1 MRLLHTADLHLGRS
15 LHRAPLLDAQARIAD
30 QLVAV
35 ARDERVDAVVIAG
48 DLFDRALPPVDA
60 VRLAGDLLRRLA
72 EIAPV
77 LVISGNHD
85 SPGRL
90 GFAAELI
97 AAGGVHLRTDPERC
111 GEPLL
116 LEDEHGPVALYGI
129 PYLDPDLARAALGV
143 EERSH
148 DAVVGAAMDRVRA
161 DLARRAEEAG
171 GVPVRS
177 VVAAHAF
184 VLGGEPSA
192 SERDIA
198 VGGVRT
204 VARRT
209 FDGVDY
215 VALGHLHRPH
225 QLGRAAASA
234 PAPAPAAVPALVGA
248 AAAPADDELRAL
260 ADLGGLFALAA
271 EDAREAPPS
280 ADAITA
286 RGASPAL
293 VEEGARTE
301 ATGSASALDREPPAA
316 TTDGEGGARGGRPG
330 REPWLRYA
338 GSPLP
343 YSFPE
348 AVGEKSVT
356 IVDLDAGGVA
366 DVRPVALEQPF
377 ALIRARGTLE
387 ELLGDPRLD
396 EHEGEDSWLEL
407 TLTDARLPARPM
419 ERLRRRFARILVLQH
434 EPEGAEVAPRVG
446 AAERVAGRSDLEVL
460 ERFVEDV
467 RGSAVT
473 DAERP
478 LLQDALEHA
487 LRVDAE

>member
-15 LHRAPLLDAQARIAD
+15 LHRLPLLDAQAAVLD

-35 ARDERVDAVVIAG
+35 ARDEQVDAVIIAG
-48 DLFDRALPPVDA
+48 DVFDRALPPVEA
-60 VRLAGDLLRRLA
+60 VRLAGELLRRLA

-85 SPGRL
+85 SAARL
-90 GFAAELI
+90 GFAGELI
-97 AAGGVHLRTDPERC
+97 AAGGVHLRTEPGRCADP
-111 GEPLL
+111 LV

-129 PYLDPDLARAALGV
+129 PYLDPDLARAELGV
-143 EERSH
+143 QERTH

-161 DLARRAEEAG
+161 DLVARRATTAA
-171 GVPVRS
+171 PVRS

-184 VLGGEPSA
+184 VVGGEPSA

-198 VGGVRT
+198 VGGVQT
-204 VARRT
+204 VARRA

-225 QLGRAAASA
+225 QLGAAPVAVPVPEPAAAEI
-234 PAPAPAAVPALVGA
+234 
-248 AAAPADDELRAL
+248 DAL

-271 EDAREAPPS
+271 EDVRGTTATAAPAAPRAREP
-280 ADAITA
+280 
-286 RGASPAL
+286 L
-293 VEEGARTE
+293 
-301 ATGSASALDREPPAA
+301 
-316 TTDGEGGARGGRPG
+316 
-330 REPWLRYA
+330 LRYA

-348 AVGEKSVT
+348 VGDKSVS
-356 IVDLDAGGVA
+356 IVDLDADGVA
-366 DVRPVALEQPF
+366 DLRTVVLEAPF
-377 ALIRARGTLE
+377 RLVRARGTLE
-387 ELLGDPRLD
+387 ELLLDPRLD

-407 TLTDARLPARPM
+407 TLTDPELPARPM

-434 EPEGAEVAPRVG
+434 EPEGGVDRTRASS
-446 AAERVAGRSDLEVL
+446 AAQRVAGRTDLEIL
-460 ERFVEDV
+460 ERFVADV
-467 RGSAVT
+467 RGRAVEE
-473 DAERP
+473 DERP

-487 LRVDAE
+487 LRTADRDRDR